1 MARGQQVKP
10 GAKTQRLEAR
20 SQKPEA
26 KTRKQKL
33 KQNRHKPGAEMS
45 IGGSSD
51 YFGNKRN
58 NSSLVAAIV
67 DVFWD
72 ALTAAQHTFFSADIC
87 RGGISAGLG
96 APVPT

>member
-33 KQNRHKPGAEMS
+33 EQNRHKPGAEMS

-51 YFGNKRN
+51 FFGNKRS
-58 NSSLVAAIV
+58 NSSLVAAIAG
-67 DVFWD
+67 VF
-72 ALTAAQHTFFSADIC
+72 
-87 RGGISAGLG
+87 
-96 APVPT
+96 